1 MTKPISTINGLK
13 RNDIN
18 DLHLRFVQ
26 LVMEMKKE
34 GHDPLAIAGCMLAGA
49 VQMYQS
55 ELGMQKTSDLLD
67 QIANGSD
74 DDIDIDLD
82 VDKETIH

>member
-1 MTKPISTINGLK
+1 MK
-13 RNDIN
+13 NDIN

-55 ELGMQKTSDLLD
+55 ELGMQTTSDLLD
-67 QIANGSD
+67 TIANASVD
-74 DDIDIDLD
+74 EDLDIDISI
-82 VDKETIH
+82 DKETIH

>member
-1 MTKPISTINGLK
+1 MK
-13 RNDIN
+13 RNNIEEM
-18 DLHLRFVQ
+18 HKQMFI
-26 LVMEMKKE
+26 LVNLLKKD

-49 VQMYQS
+49 VQIYQS
-55 ELGMQKTSDLLD
+55 ELGEDTTFQLLD

-74 DDIDIDLD
+74 DDYDIDES

>member
-1 MTKPISTINGLK
+1 MKMK
-13 RNDIN
+13 RNNVEEMHKQFFI
-18 DLHLRFVQ
+18 
-26 LVMEMKKE
+26 LVRMLTKD

-49 VQMYQS
+49 VQIYQS
-55 ELGMQKTSDLLD
+55 ELGMETTTELLD

-74 DDIDIDLD
+74 DDFDFDES

>member
-1 MTKPISTINGLK
+1 MK
-13 RNDIN
+13 NDIN

-26 LVMEMKKE
+26 LVIDMKKE

-55 ELGMQKTSDLLD
+55 ELGMQTTSDLLD
-67 QIANGSD
+67 TIANGSVD
-74 DDIDIDLD
+74 EDLDIDISI
-82 VDKETIH
+82 DKETIH

>member
-1 MTKPISTINGLK
+1 MK
-13 RNDIN
+13 NDITEM
-18 DLHLRFVQ
+18 HMRFIQ

-34 GHDPLAIAGCMLAGA
+34 GHDALAIAGCMLAGA

-55 ELGMQKTSDLLD
+55 ELGMQTTSDLLD

>member
-1 MTKPISTINGLK
+1 MT
-13 RNDIN
+13 DM
-18 DLHLRFVQ
+18 HMRFVQ

-55 ELGMQKTSDLLD
+55 ELGMDTTSDLLD
-67 QIANGSD
+67 QIANGTD
-74 DDIDIDLD
+74 EYLDIDISI
-82 VDKETIH
+82 DKETIH

>member
-1 MTKPISTINGLK
+1 MK
-13 RNDIN
+13 RNNIEEMHKQMF
-18 DLHLRFVQ
+18 L
-26 LVMEMKKE
+26 LVNLLKKD

-49 VQMYQS
+49 VQIYQA
-55 ELGMQKTSDLLD
+55 ELGMETTTELLD

-74 DDIDIDLD
+74 DDFDFDES

>member
-1 MTKPISTINGLK
+1 MK
-13 RNDIN
+13 RNDMA
-18 DLHLRFVQ
+18 DMHKQMFL
-26 LVMEMKKE
+26 LVSLLKKD

-49 VQMYQS
+49 VQIYQA
-55 ELGMQKTSDLLD
+55 ELGMETTTELLD

-74 DDIDIDLD
+74 DNFDFDES

>member
-1 MTKPISTINGLK
+1 MK
-13 RNDIN
+13 RNNIEEMHKQLFLLVN
-18 DLHLRFVQ
+18 LLR
-26 LVMEMKKE
+26 KD

-49 VQMYQS
+49 VQIYQT
-55 ELGMQKTSDLLD
+55 ELGIETTQDLLD
-67 QIANGSD
+67 QIANGGN